1 MIVVHYVEVSTLY
14 PHILF
19 GVWHRDHY
27 IRRRVEN
34 LLSAIL
40 YTLFGVWPRD
50 HYMLLQ
56 RSTTVVFHALLQFL
70 DKQSALAVPR
80 FPAQSIP
87 SCTMRFRQF
96 TKYVRKTDH
105 KVWCHLYSTE
115 HDTQPIANL
124 ISKQVIPYRTCSST
138 CCPRGSTP
146 SRFEHDKPHYL
157 MESNCLHHFNLAQ
170 ITVLILTTVKSHLTR
185 TQAKLNITK
194 DGKTCTTHMTAWL
207 SRTNQV

>member
-1 MIVVHYVEVSTLY
+1 MAQRSLY
-14 PHILF
+14 PSESGEPPFCHSLHF
-19 GVWHRDHY
+19 VWCM
-27 IRRRVEN
+27 
-34 LLSAIL
+34 A
-40 YTLFGVWPRD
+40 
-50 HYMLLQ
+50 Q
-56 RSTTVVFHALLQFL
+56 RSLYVVTKVYYGSISCFATVL

-96 TKYVRKTDH
+96 TKYVRKTNH

-124 ISKQVIPYRTCSST
+124 ISKQVIPYRTRSST

>member
-1 MIVVHYVEVSTLY
+1 MAQKSLY
-14 PHILF
+14 PSESGEPPFCHSLHF
-19 GVWHRDHY
+19 VWCM
-27 IRRRVEN
+27 
-34 LLSAIL
+34 A
-40 YTLFGVWPRD
+40 
-50 HYMLLQ
+50 Q
-56 RSTTVVFHALLQFL
+56 RSLYVVTKVYYGSISCFATVL

-124 ISKQVIPYRTCSST
+124 ISKQVIPYRTRSST

-157 MESNCLHHFNLAQ
+157 MESNCLHQFNLAQ